1 MASPFNAEEILEIA
15 CEVERNG
22 QRFYGRAAELSPN
35 EESAVLFRELAQMES
50 RHLEDFTSM
59 KGDLAKA
66 ALGHADEPA
75 VLYLRAMADGYVF
88 PRGADPTRALGGA
101 PSLEKILR
109 VAVGLEKDSIVLYL
123 GLRDLVPE
131 ELGKKRVD
139 AIIDEEK
146 SHLVTLSGM
155 LAMSSQKS

>member
-1 MASPFNAEEILEIA
+1 MASPFNAEEIIEIA

-22 QRFYGRAAELSPN
+22 QRFYRRAAELSSDKN
-35 EESAVLFRELAQMES
+35 NKMLFQELAQMES
-50 RHLEDFTSM
+50 RHLEDFNAM
-59 KGDLAKA
+59 KGDLEKV

-88 PRGADPTRALGGA
+88 PRGADPTRLLGDA
-101 PSLEKILR
+101 PTLEETLR

-155 LAMSSQKS
+155 LAMSSQES